1 MKKIL
6 FVDDEPNVLDGLRR
20 LLHPMRHEWQVAFAT
35 SGAEALEMLAGEPFD
50 VIVSDMRMPGMN
62 GVELLTEV
70 KRRHPHLVRIM
81 LSGHADQEDLLRS
94 VGPTHQFLSKPCD
107 TETLKATV
115 ARACALRSLL
125 ANERLHKLITRMD
138 MLPSPVF
145 VYTQI
150 LEAIQAPDASAR
162 KIGEMVARDIG
173 LTAKILQMVNS
184 AFFGIPRRVSDPVQA
199 VCLLGLDVIQSL
211 VLSIHVF
218 SRFDQ
223 DKVPPEFVEAIWRH
237 SMTVGKLARRFAA
250 TRSTDRHALDEAF
263 TAGMLHDVG
272 KLALAANLGGSYRQL
287 LEIAHQQ
294 QITAVRVEAAA
305 LGATHAEVGAYL
317 MGLWGLPDSIVE
329 ALAFHHSPS
338 ESPQRLFGP
347 LAVVHVADCLVAE
360 IQPEDSVTAGSALD
374 TDYLAA
380 LGLADTIPAWRE
392 ICGKMLAQETT
403 EEMSGERKDPVCG

>member
-20 LLHPMRHEWQVAFAT
+20 LLHPMRHEWQIAFAT
-35 SGAEALEMLAGEPFD
+35 GGAEALEILAREPFD

-70 KRRHPHLVRIM
+70 MKRHPHMVRIM
-81 LSGHADQEDLLRS
+81 LSGYADQEDLLRS

-115 ARACALRSLL
+115 TRACALRNLL
-125 ANERLHKLITRMD
+125 SNERLHKLITSMD
-138 MLPSPVF
+138 VLPSPMF

-184 AFFGIPRRVSDPVQA
+184 AFFGIPRRVSDPIQA
-199 VCLLGLDVIQSL
+199 VCLLGLDTIQSL

-218 SRFDQ
+218 SQFNQAKITPD
-223 DKVPPEFVEAIWRH
+223 FVDAIWRH
-237 SMTVGKLARRFAA
+237 SLAVGKLAKRIAA
-250 TRSTDRHALDEAF
+250 TQSADHHAIDEAF
-263 TAGMLHDVG
+263 TAGLLHDVG
-272 KLALAANLGGSYRQL
+272 KLALAANLGATYMKI

-294 QITAVRVEAAA
+294 QIPSVKAEAVA

-317 MGLWGLPDSIVE
+317 MGLWGLPDTIVE

-338 ESPQRLFGP
+338 ESPQRLFSP
-347 LAVVHVADCLVAE
+347 LAAVHIADSLVSE
-360 IQPEDSVTAGSALD
+360 VQPEDSYSVFSALD
-374 TDYLAA
+374 MDYLAA
-380 LGLADTIPAWRE
+380 LGLADSIPTWRE
-392 ICGKMLAQETT
+392 LCGKMLSQENT
-403 EEMSGERKDPVCG
+403 EEISGERKDSVCR